1 MDTLDILRKLRC
13 VLVWGLRQCNVL
25 TRFWHWVSR
34 AIYSL
39 FIYIYIFLNISLV
52 SCSHTHTRTHSHTR
66 RQTDWYYR
74 SISFTVI
81 NEHNTL
87 RKHVNGAFSY
97 FYLSISSLTQIGNG
111 NKSEYEYDKR
121 ILNAILDP
129 NKNRK
134 VQKIAV
140 RAKIN
145 EQKTENK
152 NSTRKMSQIRLRN

>member
-81 NEHNTL
+81 SEHNTL

-97 FYLSISSLTQIGNG
+97 FFFFIWVFLRWR
-111 NKSEYEYDKR
+111 KSEMEIKANTNTTNGFLMRYSIPTKIGKSKR
-121 ILNAILDP
+121 SL
-129 NKNRK
+129 RG
-134 VQKIAV
+134 QK
-140 RAKIN
+140 
-145 EQKTENK
+145 
-152 NSTRKMSQIRLRN
+152 